1 MPDRRVA
8 LLVLLFLAAGAAG
21 FFALF
26 ERYEEVVERGA
37 SARARRNPFLAAELF
52 LRRVHRDPV
61 ASHASWVDLGDPDA
75 WAPEG
80 ALLVTDS
87 RLLLSE
93 SQIDRV
99 LGWVRG
105 GGNLIVGAAPST
117 FDESED
123 RLLQRFGVEHR
134 SVARAVRGGGET
146 DEDHRDRAGI
156 GEAAGREGPS
166 RSVSEALREHNA
178 KLEEELRARE
188 EAPAAGEGEE
198 KAGATADRVEKPA
211 RREAPPIPPE
221 AITRLE
227 FSGEA
232 TPLEIHF
239 SPSSVL
245 RHAAFDAEDREEG
258 APESDDEAGSEAE
271 APSTPEQPS
280 PSAWAGSDAGVH
292 LVQFDVGDGLLT
304 IVSDASIWK
313 SKEIVDLDHAHLLRR
328 LVGGDGG
335 VVLLYGRDVMSAAEW
350 LVRNARAPLL
360 AGGLTLLA
368 ALWLRGRRF
377 GPLLADPPPGS
388 RSLAD
393 QLDGSARF
401 LWSNGHVGVLVDA
414 MRTGLA
420 TRAESRALSGDLP
433 TGEQEFI
440 LLARRLQEIRN
451 AR

>member
-8 LLVLLFLAAGAAG
+8 LLLLIVLAAGAAG

-52 LRRVHRDPV
+52 LRRVHRDSV
-61 ASHASWVDLGDPDA
+61 ASHASWVDLGDPDT
-75 WAPEG
+75 WAPDG

-134 SVARAVRGGGET
+134 SVARAVRDGEVA
-146 DEDHRDRAGI
+146 EGEHRDPLGKDS
-156 GEAAGREGPS
+156 GQDGQS

-188 EAPAAGEGEE
+188 EASAAAEGDE
-198 KAGATADRVEKPA
+198 KAGATADRAEKRA
-211 RREAPPIPPE
+211 GREAPPIPPE

-227 FSGEA
+227 FSAEVS
-232 TPLEIHF
+232 PLEIHF

-304 IVSDASIWK
+304 IVSDASIWGTR
-313 SKEIVDLDHAHLLRR
+313 EIAELDHAHLLRR
-328 LVGGDGG
+328 LVGDDGG

-350 LVRNARAPLL
+350 LGRNARAPLL

-377 GPLLADPPPGS
+377 GPLRADPPPGS

-393 QLDGSARF
+393 QLDGSARY
-401 LWSNGHVGVLVDA
+401 LWSNGHVGVLVGA